1 MTTGD
6 ENAAHEATTPKASET
21 IVRPVE
27 PVAAGEWGYRDTAE
41 RDNAIA
47 EGRRMCI
54 ALMKERDAARSEM
67 EQRCREKLD
76 QFEAYGITVDSALA
90 TRAECDEA
98 QASAAMWEREAR
110 RLGLEMGAE
119 IERLKAAIK
128 RQKGALKVFKAANK
142 RVAMARVPAEI
153 NEAAEAA
160 RRNEAGVQEANA
172 VLTDEVERLTE
183 RNAGLAAALREAKKL
198 GTHRIAA
205 GDDYACD
212 VADIADE
219 ALEKFTGEKP

>member
-1 MTTGD
+1 MTTG
-6 ENAAHEATTPKASET
+6 
-21 IVRPVE
+21 
-27 PVAAGEWGYRDTAE
+27 
-41 RDNAIA
+41 
-47 EGRRMCI
+47 
-54 ALMKERDAARSEM
+54 SEM

-128 RQKGALKVFKAANK
+128 RQKGALKMFKAANK

-153 NEAAEAA
+153 KEAAEAA

-205 GDDYACD
+205 GDNYACD